1 MVGVLCGTGA
11 ASAGITAGDVITIAD
26 GHQVQ
31 SPDALTAIVAGCPPG
46 TVVPVT
52 WVSTA
57 GMSRTSRIRL
67 EPGPGRLNPPLA
79 RPPAV
84 RRRDPA

>member
-1 MVGVLCGTGA
+1 VVGVLCGTGA
-11 ASAGITAGDVITIAD
+11 ATAGITAGDVITTAD

-31 SPDALTAIVAGCPPG
+31 SPDALTAIVARCPPG
-46 TVVPVT
+46 AVVPVS

-67 EPGPGRLNPPLA
+67 GPA
-79 RPPAV
+79 PAT
-84 RRRDPA
+84 